1 MKGVVR
7 VNDFPTV
14 GFLPRTD
21 PKARLVNLKA
31 NWILLPCGLCFYL
44 LDAGFSPSGCVDV
57 LLAMAAL
64 FYATAYMDPITDV
77 VLRNS
82 FLVHALSASSAL
94 GIAWAKS
101 VRSLYGHMGV
111 AVRGEAPFQDKLF
124 VWTLA
129 MGAGIGVFFL
139 LESFWP
145 ALWGSLIQTGIRPS
159 RQEKRGYAVI
169 LLLACG
175 IGCVFHLSTSLAY
188 GTGWPYDMLYQ
199 MDSEYLVRCFSYA
212 SLSDMENGIHQPLS
226 GLFSAPFAG
235 ISYLA
240 AALLGGSH
248 KAIAVCLVPM
258 QATAVLAGNVLMAS
272 SIGLSGRARS
282 RYVAVAS
289 CVAPFLL
296 FSIFP
301 EQYAVCFFW
310 MALLLFFLARREE
323 PGALVVTGAVG
334 TMVLSAILLL
344 FLPGFREDLSSDR
357 PAKRVG
363 VRVLRGMLGGGFLL
377 VLSLRF
383 SVLSGF
389 TWLLSSRMEF
399 AGGCDSGFPGQ
410 VLQGLMMFRSVLAL
424 PASGPD
430 GSTFPGA
437 VRWAQLPTE
446 GVSLTGA
453 VVLVLAVAS
462 CWKVRRS
469 LWSRIALVWTAFAVV
484 STFFIGYGAGENGML
499 LYSLYLCWPAFPA
512 LFMLIHARGLDGRPA
527 DAAAALSCMA
537 LLACNAP
544 GFLEMLRFGVEY
556 WPA

>member
-1 MKGVVR
+1 M
-7 VNDFPTV
+7 NDFSTV
-14 GFLPRTD
+14 GFLPRID
-21 PKARLVNLKA
+21 SKARFANLKA
-31 NWILLPCGLCFYL
+31 NWPLLPCGLCFYL
-44 LDAGFSPSGCVDV
+44 LDAGFSANSYVDV
-57 LLAMAAL
+57 FLAMVAL
-64 FYATAYMDPITDV
+64 FCATAYMDPVTDV

-82 FLVHALSASSAL
+82 FLVHVLSASSAL

-111 AVRGEAPFQDKLF
+111 AVRGEVPFQDRLF

-129 MGAGIGVFFL
+129 MGAGIGAFFL

-145 ALWGSLIQTGIRPS
+145 ALRDSLSRTGIRPS
-159 RQEKRGYAVI
+159 RHEKCGYAVI
-169 LLLACG
+169 LLLVCG
-175 IGCVFHLSTSLAY
+175 IGCVFHLFTSLAH
-188 GTGWPYDMLYQ
+188 GTGRPYDMVYQ
-199 MDSEYLVRCFSYA
+199 MDSEYLVRCFSYV

-258 QATAVLAGNVLMAS
+258 QATAVLAGNVLMAA
-272 SIGLSGRARS
+272 SIGLSGRVRL
-282 RYVAVAS
+282 RYTVVSS
-289 CVAPFLL
+289 CAAPFLL

-323 PGALVVTGAVG
+323 PGALVATGAVG
-334 TMVLSAILLL
+334 TMALSAILLL
-344 FLPGFREDLSSDR
+344 FLPGFREDLSSDH
-357 PAKRVG
+357 PAKRAG
-363 VRVLRGMLGGGFLL
+363 VRILRGVLGGVFLL

-383 SVLSGF
+383 SILSGF
-389 TWLLSSRMEF
+389 VWRLSSRMEF
-399 AGGCDSGFPGQ
+399 AGGGDSGLPGQ
-410 VLQGLMMFRSVLAL
+410 VLQGLMMFRSVLVL

-430 GSTFPGA
+430 GGAFPGV
-437 VRWAQLPTE
+437 VRWAQFPAE
-446 GVSLTGA
+446 GVSLMGA
-453 VVLVLAVAS
+453 AVLVLAVAS

-469 LWSRIALVWTAFAVV
+469 LWARIALVWTGFAVA

-512 LFMLIHARGLDGRPA
+512 LFMSTCARGLDGRPA

-544 GFLEMLRFGVEY
+544 GFLEMLRFGVEH